1 MTSRLVL
8 DASAALRL
16 VLGMPEAGKLLDV
29 LSESAVVIVP
39 ELFCAEVAN
48 GLWKYAAGG
57 HLALDEALKRFD
69 EAVALADSFVP
80 DRTLAVEAL
89 AEAAQRQH
97 PVYDL
102 LYVVAARRH
111 GARVLTLD
119 ERLAKLARTMGVRA
133 A

>member
-1 MTSRLVL
+1 MSRLVL

-16 VLGMPEAGKLLDV
+16 VLGMPEANGLLDA

-39 ELFCAEVAN
+39 DLFCAEVAN
-48 GLWKYAAGG
+48 GLWKYVNGK
-57 HLALDEALKRFD
+57 HLGLDEALERLD
-69 EAVALADSFVP
+69 EALALADSFVP
-80 DRTLAVEAL
+80 DRTLTVEAL

-111 GARVLTLD
+111 GASVLTLD
-119 ERLAKLARTMGVRA
+119 ERLAKLARSMGVRTV
-133 A
+133 